1 MIYDYNHYN
10 DPKKGNKHIYAYGES
25 YSSMEYCGFI
35 HADTKRQAQTVLN
48 AHNRKWD
55 DYGCVLLDYT
65 EEQCKAEIERRAKKR
80 KGWNSYVYSNNTTR
94 KNDGLQGFKA
104 GRN

>member
-35 HADTKRQAQTVLN
+35 HADTKR
-48 AHNRKWD
+48 
-55 DYGCVLLDYT
+55 
-65 EEQCKAEIERRAKKR
+65 
-80 KGWNSYVYSNNTTR
+80 
-94 KNDGLQGFKA
+94 
-104 GRN
+104 